1 MKTSLL
7 EEKNHV
13 HRISLIQSSLMIL
26 ILLIASPLITFCYE
40 AFKLNYQIM
49 EPSIALLV
57 IVVIL
62 FYGKK
67 AFFLQKKY
75 GEFIPNIHRIL
86 HILSIGTML
95 AFCLFDL
102 FGSGGILMSEIIAVF
117 MVCVPIE
124 IYITMSNRKRIIAH
138 LNNQNYKSI
147 TLFFILSVFFTCLAS
162 MILLLGIYS
171 HPIMLIL
178 LSVLFTLPLF
188 FFVLIGRE
196 LID

>member
-40 AFKLNYQIM
+40 AFKLNYQLM

-86 HILSIGTML
+86 HILSVGTML
-95 AFCLFDL
+95 VFCLFDL
-102 FGSGGILMSEIIAVF
+102 FGNGGILMNEIMAVF
-117 MVCVPIE
+117 IVCIPIE
-124 IYITMSNRKRIIAH
+124 IYITMSNRNRIMAH

-147 TLFFILSVFFTCLAS
+147 SLFFILSVFFTCLAS

-171 HPIMLIL
+171 NPIMLIL
-178 LSVLFTLPLF
+178 LSLLFTIPLF
-188 FFVLIGRE
+188 FFVLLGRE
-196 LID
+196 LIV